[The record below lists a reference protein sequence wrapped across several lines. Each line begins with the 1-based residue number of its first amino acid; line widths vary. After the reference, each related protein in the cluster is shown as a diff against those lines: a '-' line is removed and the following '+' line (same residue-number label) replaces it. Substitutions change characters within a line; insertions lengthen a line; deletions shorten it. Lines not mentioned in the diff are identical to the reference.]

1 MGRQDAQARPV
12 TVSAGHGHHGACYPG
27 SIITDDA
34 APLQP
39 IERKPTP
46 FNVVPCC
53 YRVSGAYSARCNRF
67 CGSVS
72 VWAEF
77 PPPFSAAHMAD
88 LAPLRRGFS
97 VAGHCATNGAARRW
111 MVGLLCLRRD
121 RQALCNHEDPNLA
134 PLRRGFLCARGWCSV
149 GMPTQKPS
157 ARLAVNFC
165 LPGQVRGVGSTTTPL
180 CEKSTARPAASPP
193 RMPLTR
199 GAPRCVT
206 NCAARCCG
214 GLAAMLLALQTCK
227 PHLVGR

>member
-1 MGRQDAQARPV
+1 MGAPERDRVSSHAGATLADALWDVRMRKLDRSQYQR
-12 TVSAGHGHHGACYPG
+12 GMHMHGACYPG

-46 FNVVPCC
+46 FNAVPCC

-72 VWAEF
+72 VWAAF

-121 RQALCNHEDPNLA
+121 RQALCNHE
-134 PLRRGFLCARGWCSV
+134 
-149 GMPTQKPS
+149 TQ
-157 ARLAVNFC
+157 
-165 LPGQVRGVGSTTTPL
+165 T
-180 CEKSTARPAASPP
+180 
-193 RMPLTR
+193 
-199 GAPRCVT
+199 
-206 NCAARCCG
+206 
-214 GLAAMLLALQTCK
+214 
-227 PHLVGR
+227 